1 MRGLSEPPSSGV
13 RQAERAGA
21 EARATGRNLRIHLI
35 EPAQQCQEPRPRRKQ
50 ER

>member
-21 EARATGRNLRIHLI
+21 EARATVRKMLNHLI
-35 EPAQQCQEPRPRRKQ
+35 EPDQQCQEPRPRRKQ

>member
-1 MRGLSEPPSSGV
+1 MRGLSGPPSSGV
-13 RQAERAGA
+13 RQAERAGV

-35 EPAQQCQEPRPRRKQ
+35 DSLPSSQEPRPRRKQ